1 VEGALP
7 ALGDGERARHLVIM
21 CAPTRWSIGRSLLDS
36 APIPYLVRMSSR
48 PSLPVRKKKT
58 GVFGLAWVLCWI
70 AVLIGMWVTD
80 VTPANPEWWRA
91 TAHPGWW
98 WLMEPQWFFISVS
111 VLALVVAGIASWTV
125 QRTRV
130 VLWNRKGKKI
140 LSELQKN
147 LEAAIEEEEAR
158 RR

>member
-1 VEGALP
+1 
-7 ALGDGERARHLVIM
+7 
-21 CAPTRWSIGRSLLDS
+21 
-36 APIPYLVRMSSR
+36 
-48 PSLPVRKKKT
+48 
-58 GVFGLAWVLCWI
+58 
-70 AVLIGMWVTD
+70 
-80 VTPANPEWWRA
+80 
-91 TAHPGWW
+91 
-98 WLMEPQWFFISVS
+98 MEPQWFFISVS